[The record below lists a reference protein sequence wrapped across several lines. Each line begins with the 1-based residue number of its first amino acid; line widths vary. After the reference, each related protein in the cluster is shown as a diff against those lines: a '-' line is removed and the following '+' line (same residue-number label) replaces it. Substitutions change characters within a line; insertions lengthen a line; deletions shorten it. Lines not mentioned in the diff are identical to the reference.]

1 MNVTFSA
8 DRELLDRARQYAR
21 SRGTSVS
28 HLFRTYLEQIVAD
41 LDCEEAAE
49 EFAFIARTMPGNSQ
63 GRAWPGR
70 DALYA
75 DRLKFVRRGAP

>member
-8 DRELLDRARQYAR
+8 DRELLDRARLYAR
-21 SRGTSVS
+21 YRGTSLNK
-28 HLFRTYLEQIVAD
+28 LFREFLEEVAAD
-41 LDCEEAAE
+41 VDCEEAAE